1 MAEKKEAVEKESSVG
16 KENTTTGE
24 VKISSDVVR
33 VISALAA
40 AEADGVYTVAGSRAK
55 SKKQETA
62 KIRAREIS
70 KGVRVD
76 ISGEKVKVDIEIVI
90 EYGSSIPRVSKDV
103 QEKIAYQVESM
114 TGLTV
119 EAVNVRVTG
128 VKYSD

>member
-1 MAEKKEAVEKESSVG
+1 MAEK
-16 KENTTTGE
+16 ENSTVGE

-40 AEADGVYTVAGSRAK
+40 SEADGVYTVAGAK
-55 SKKQETA
+55 NKKNEA
-62 KIRAREIS
+62 AAMRAREIA
-70 KGVRVD
+70 KGVHVE

-90 EYGSSIPRVSKDV
+90 SYGSSIPRVSKDV
-103 QEKIAYQVESM
+103 QEKVSAQVESM